1 MELHVAF
8 LPEECE
14 VSPRRVLIVVDV
26 LRATTSLLVLI
37 ERGCAEVIVASTVEA
52 ARRFGRA
59 HPSVLTAGEEGG
71 RAPEGFDFGNS
82 PVVFARAA
90 LAGRHVVLAT
100 TNGTRAIHAARGAAV
115 TLVGCLR
122 NRSAVAREAASTAAG
137 GGRDLTVV
145 CAGRESRFSL
155 DDAYTAGAIV
165 DAILAE
171 PALRQGVDPTDA
183 ALGAEALYRAF
194 PEPDALFRTTR
205 AGRNVIDI
213 GLEEDLQYCAERDR
227 STVVPRVG
235 DRLRLLEG

>member
-8 LPEECE
+8 LPEEYE
-14 VSPRRVLIVVDV
+14 ASRRRVLIVVDV

-37 ERGCAEVIVASTVEA
+37 ERGCAEVIVAPTVEA
-52 ARRFGRA
+52 ARRFGGA

-82 PVVFARAA
+82 PVAFARAA

-100 TNGTRAIHAARGAAV
+100 TNGTRAMHAARDAAV

-137 GGRDLTVV
+137 GGCDLTVV

-165 DAILAE
+165 AAILAE
-171 PALRQGVDPTDA
+171 PALRRGVDPTDA

-194 PEPDALFRTTR
+194 PDPDALFRTTR

-235 DRLRLLEG
+235 DRVRLLEE